1 MQAIEQ
7 LMKVDLVSVSL
18 SLFVICFALV
28 AIFQVIEKVSV
39 YVGKPVKWIKKND
52 DDHKA
57 IEKITET
64 LNALKKQQDTDRE
77 QSIKHDHEIKD
88 DLEEFSTMFFDKSI
102 EDMRWRILDF
112 ASAISNGRKF
122 NRESYDFIIH
132 TYEQYEKILQKKNKT
147 NGVIDETII
156 YIKDEFR
163 EHLRNGDFK

>member
-7 LMKVDLVSVSL
+7 FVKLDLVSVSL
-18 SLFVICFALV
+18 SLFVVAFALV
-28 AIFQVIEKVSV
+28 AIFQVIEKISI
-39 YVGKPVKWIKKND
+39 YIGKPVKWIKKND
-52 DDHKA
+52 EDHKT

-64 LNALKKQQDTDRE
+64 LDALKKQQDVDRE
-77 QSIKHDHEIKD
+77 QSIKHDNKIKD